1 MGKARVAG
9 AEAALDALG
18 DPTRRSILRLLTE
31 QPRSVQEVADRLP
44 VSRPAVS
51 QHLRVLRGAG
61 LVTSTQQGARR
72 IYRLDADGAT
82 AVREYLDDM
91 WSVALKRF
99 AMLADNTTPQARPD
113 PAPGQ
118 EDGS

>member
-1 MGKARVAG
+1 MSNAREAV

-61 LVTSTQQGARR
+61 LVTSTQHGARH
-72 IYRLDADGAT
+72 IYRLDADGA
-82 AVREYLDDM
+82 AAAREFLDDM
-91 WSVALKRF
+91 WSVALNRF
-99 AMLADNTTPQARPD
+99 AMLADNTTPQARPGHAARQGD
-113 PAPGQ
+113 Q
-118 EDGS
+118 